1 MMKRML
7 ALLLGIL
14 LLCSFA
20 LAEDADEIS
29 GLLKTDT
36 VDQENYMVPR
46 QFMNMFNETFKIS
59 ADLLRSS
66 VGDEEADRLVEAFS
80 LVQDDIDA
88 DKREFYYGSQDW
100 AIEVVFVFE
109 NAEDVSPDTP
119 AFRWY
124 LCLDDEA
131 GENAARLTM
140 YTLNLLI
147 GYRHKDTIGSEAV
160 LNYFQTFTLGEA
172 LELPD
177 GYEFVILRPDD
188 ADYVVFS
195 MQPPV

>member
-1 MMKRML
+1 MIKRLM
-7 ALLLGIL
+7 AIFLGIL
-14 LLCSFA
+14 MMFSFA
-20 LAEDADEIS
+20 FAE
-29 GLLKTDT
+29 KTAET
-36 VDQENYMVPR
+36 LTSAEGETAETENYMIPR
-46 QFMNMFNETFKIS
+46 MFMSMFNEMLPYNVAPIREQS
-59 ADLLRSS
+59 
-66 VGDEEADRLVEAFS
+66 GDEEADRLVETFS
-80 LVQDDIDA
+80 LTQDDFDA
-88 DKREFYYGSQDW
+88 GNGEFYYGSQDW
-100 AIEVVFVFE
+100 GIEVVFVFE
-109 NAEDVSPDTP
+109 NAEDVSPDAP

-140 YTLNLLI
+140 YTLNLMI

-160 LNYFQTFTLGEA
+160 QNYFQTFTLGEA
-172 LELPD
+172 LRLPD

>member
-1 MMKRML
+1 M
-7 ALLLGIL
+7 
-14 LLCSFA
+14 
-20 LAEDADEIS
+20 
-29 GLLKTDT
+29 
-36 VDQENYMVPR
+36 QEV
-46 QFMNMFNETFKIS
+46 
-59 ADLLRSS
+59 
-66 VGDEEADRLVEAFS
+66 
-80 LVQDDIDA
+80 
-88 DKREFYYGSQDW
+88 
-100 AIEVVFVFE
+100 IEVVFVFE
-109 NAEDVSPDTP
+109 NAEDVSPDAP

-172 LELPD
+172 LQLPD
-177 GYEFVILRPDD
+177 GYEFVILLPDD
-188 ADYVVFS
+188 ADYAVFS